1 MELHTNVWS
10 YQVKI
15 RAEGYHREDCLK
27 SLSTTLSA
35 LLCLALEAIVPNW
48 GLAQTDYG
56 TRLGVRAGSETSY
69 VPQGPGVMLEA
80 LDPAVRRWYVPQE
93 LFKEYEWRQ
102 WQYTNYA
109 RDSYQRY
116 VETALEGD
124 YFYALYG
131 NFVPRG
137 WLIFNNAQ
145 IRPQQFG
152 NTLFKSDRFG
162 QWFSEVVVATD
173 QQGQYHYSM
182 TVSSQL
188 RTVLSPMIF
197 SKPRFDGVQFDLSTD
212 RYDATLVYSRISSP
226 GGATTADLEV
236 PRTNNTTLLGGR
248 FGMALGDAVQVALHT
263 INSHHSNTLSDKLAG
278 NPFAGDLTVA
288 QNKTVNFIQIVL
300 RDDSPEDGVG
310 GAAFFPAGSDILIT
324 YRDGQKDAGKDIRFE
339 PVIEGGFVKQGFL
352 AADGSEEIRLLY
364 DFNSAAF
371 IDRAR
376 QKKEEIEKVEFR
388 LSIGNDYQVWMTS
401 DQQINRDGQPILL
414 MVKQAEGNV
423 KDITN
428 LKTLSFEYGLPTAT
442 HIFGGTIEVR
452 DMKGFDLYGEYDLNW
467 NYRKY
472 PNPSKSSH
480 AAYSGTSDLRQAP
493 AWMLNVSRKF
503 APFFAFGEAYS
514 MDPAYNTR
522 TFVTQGAGGIEY
534 DSERRGMVELV
545 EDNDDQDRYP
555 DTVRY
560 DWLAG
565 DPRVFPGWDANND
578 FVPDINQNDN
588 FARSNVTP
596 DYEEPF
602 LRYGS
607 DRPEFLF
614 GVDMNNNFWI
624 DQYENDELPDYP
636 YRKDHQGYNIYAGA
650 DITPELRFSVGIM
663 REGLIS
669 SEQENNSIYG
679 IITYEG
685 NSPRFGKLRLF
696 QMSKKVADD
705 IPDNLLQWAPDN
717 TLLGGELTQ
726 VEDPLLARDTFV
738 SQSFFGHRL
747 QWGSIALT
755 SKVNYVL
762 FKQLMGAEARA
773 RYNLPEEDFFF
784 GAISKLSYRR
794 HLGNLV
800 FEPRWKSEFRKQSR
814 GLFEFDKQTSL
825 LELVSALIEI
835 PVMRVTQL
843 QAGVEY
849 VYYND
854 FEEDL
859 NDYNSLVGAIQFSNE
874 SDYLGY
880 RLRSL
885 VGLSLQSKSFSGQ
898 KSQLTSQSFI
908 TIFAG
913 LN

>member
-1 MELHTNVWS
+1 MGILIGLV
-10 YQVKI
+10 QGV
-15 RAEGYHREDCLK
+15 GYHREDCLRP
-27 SLSTTLSA
+27 LSTTLGA
-35 LLCLALEAIVPNW
+35 LLLFSALEAISPQM

-56 TRLGVRAGSETSY
+56 TRLGVRSGLETSY
-69 VPQGPGVMLEA
+69 APQGPGVMLGS
-80 LDPAVRRWYVPQE
+80 LDPAVRKWYVPQE
-93 LFKEYEWRQ
+93 LYKEYEWRQ

-109 RDSYQRY
+109 RNSYQRY
-116 VETALEGD
+116 VETPLEGD
-124 YFYALYG
+124 YFYDLYG
-131 NFVPRG
+131 NYVTRG

-188 RTVLSPMIF
+188 RSILSPMIF
-197 SKPRFDGVQFDLSTD
+197 SKPRFDGVQFDLATD
-212 RYDATLVYSRISSP
+212 RYETTLVYSRISSP
-226 GGATTADLEV
+226 GGSTTGDLEV

-248 FGMALGDAVQVALHT
+248 FGVGLSDNIQVALHV
-263 INSHHSNTLSDKLAG
+263 INSHQSNTLSDKLAG
-278 NPFAGDLTVA
+278 NPFAGALTVA
-288 QNKTVNFIQIVL
+288 QNKTVNFIQLVL

-310 GAAFFPAGSDILIT
+310 GAAFFPAGSDVLIT
-324 YRDGQKDAGKDIRFE
+324 YRDGKVDAGKDIRFE
-339 PVIEGGFVKQGFL
+339 PVVEGGFVKKGFL

-364 DFNSAAF
+364 DLNSAAF
-371 IDRAR
+371 IDRAS
-376 QKKEEIEKVEFR
+376 QPKEEIEKIEFR

-401 DQQINRDGQPILL
+401 DQQVNRDGQPVLL
-414 MVKQAEGNV
+414 LVTQAEGNV

-428 LKTLSFEYGLPTAT
+428 LRTLAFEYGLPTAT
-442 HIFGGTIEVR
+442 HIFGGTVEMR
-452 DMKGFDLYGEYDLNW
+452 DLGGFDVFGEYDLNW

-472 PNPSKSSH
+472 PNPTKASH
-480 AAYSGTSDLRQAP
+480 SAYSGTSDLRQAP
-493 AWMLNVSRKF
+493 AWMLNVSRKLN
-503 APFFAFGEAYS
+503 PFFVFGEAYS
-514 MDPAYNTR
+514 MDPHYNTR

-560 DWLAG
+560 DWLSG
-565 DPRVFPGWDANND
+565 DSRVFPGWDANND
-578 FVPDINQNDN
+578 FIPDINQNDN
-588 FARSNVTP
+588 FARSNTTP

-614 GVDMNNNFWI
+614 GVDMNNNFWV

-636 YRKDHQGYNIYAGA
+636 YRKDHRGYNIYGGA
-650 DITPELRFSVGIM
+650 DITPELRFSVGVM
-663 REGLIS
+663 REALIS
-669 SEQENNSIYG
+669 SDQKNRSVYG
-679 IITYEG
+679 ILTYEG
-685 NSPRFGKLRLF
+685 DSPRLGRLRVF

-705 IPDNLLQWAPDN
+705 IPNNLLQWAPDN

-738 SQSFFGHRL
+738 SQSFVGHRL
-747 QWGSIALT
+747 EWGSFALT
-755 SKVNYVL
+755 SKMNYVL
-762 FKQLMGAEARA
+762 FKQLMNKADLSRFDL
-773 RYNLPEEDFFF
+773 REEDFFF
-784 GAISKLSYRR
+784 GAINKLSYRR
-794 HLGNLV
+794 NVGPFV
-800 FEPRWKSEFRKQSR
+800 IEPRWKSEFRKQSR
-814 GLFEFDKQTSL
+814 ALFAFEEQTSL
-825 LELVSALIEI
+825 LELLSALVEL

-849 VYYND
+849 VYFND
-854 FEEDL
+854 LEDDL
-859 NDYNSLVGAIQFSNE
+859 NDYNSLVGAVQFSNE
-874 SDYLGY
+874 TYYLGY

-885 VGLSLQSKSFSGQ
+885 VGLSLQRKVFSGQ
-898 KSQLTSQSFI
+898 ESRLTSQSFI

-913 LN
+913 LD